1 MAYRPPWLQ
10 KRESEPSSLRLTRQR
25 RAHCPPS
32 ASAPDLE
39 SELAFPSLGEEL
51 RPKEA
56 EHLDFASAANR
67 VEHVSVE
74 KVDDQEATIPPG
86 WICMRMKDG
95 KITDRR
101 QSPTVDRDPIV
112 AEEDVERVVS
122 EMVNRWQ
129 AERDSLNELLGD
141 MSPYWDSLPIGEE
154 SDAD

>member
-1 MAYRPPWLQ
+1 
-10 KRESEPSSLRLTRQR
+10 
-25 RAHCPPS
+25 
-32 ASAPDLE
+32 LE

-51 RPKEA
+51 RPREG
-56 EHLDFASAANR
+56 EILDFALVANG
-67 VEHVSVE
+67 
-74 KVDDQEATIPPG
+74 VDHAPIEEPDEQETTVPSG
-86 WICMRMKDG
+86 WVCMRMRDG

-101 QSPTVDRDPIV
+101 PTAPVSLDPPTAEVD
-112 AEEDVERVVS
+112 AARVVT